1 MCNHSVALY
10 ATYRLRIEGGAV
22 EVEREIVVPAPVDEV
37 WAALTEAERLE
48 EWFAN
53 EVELDPVEGDKGSFR
68 WDDGD
73 ERSAVVIEAVP
84 ERRFV
89 FDWDESPGST
99 SRVAIELE
107 PVEDGTR
114 VRVTET
120 RGAGWGSALALRAL
134 ARAPL

>member
-1 MCNHSVALY
+1 M
-10 ATYRLRIEGGAV
+10 
-22 EVEREIVVPAPVDEV
+22 EVEREIVVPAPPDEV
-37 WAALTEAERLE
+37 WSALTDPARLE

-53 EVELDPVEGDKGSFR
+53 DVELDPVEGGRGRFR

-73 ERSAVVIEAVP
+73 ERHAVVIEAVP

-89 FDWDESPGST
+89 FDWDESPDGI

-107 PVEDGTR
+107 PVEAGTR

-120 RGAGWGSALALRAL
+120 LGAGWSTALSLRAL
-134 ARAPL
+134 ALVPV

>member
-1 MCNHSVALY
+1 M
-10 ATYRLRIEGGAV
+10 
-22 EVEREIVVPAPVDEV
+22 EVEREIVVPAPAEEV

-53 EVELDPVEGDKGSFR
+53 EVELDPTEGGEGRFR

-73 ERSAVVIEAVP
+73 ERRAVVVEAVP

-120 RGAGWGSALALRAL
+120 LGAGWGTALALRAL
-134 ARAPL
+134 ALAHV